1 MTGSPDHPLVL
12 AYLRRFDVAAARL
25 PEPRRAELRREV
37 GEDLRESTVG
47 LADDAEV
54 RRAIAR
60 FGAPAAIV
68 AAEADDPPALLRPAW
83 IVGGALMIVAVVID
97 YAQPWVPSL
106 PVPVPVSISTLAWA
120 AGALVL
126 ALAPGSVTAR
136 RPLGTAA
143 LTALGIWVV
152 AASIA
157 SGIIGRSIRPD
168 DPGPGPTVFG
178 YVDLLTA
185 FLLALIAVVQIARI
199 EVVPRPWRWAPAWV
213 LGAVAVS
220 WVLQLLVAAT
230 VGADGAAS
238 LSGGLAV
245 LDAFTR
251 VGGVLVLGAIS
262 VGLGAGVLRRP
273 ARA

>member
-12 AYLRRFDVAAARL
+12 AYLRRFDVVAARL
-25 PEPRRAELRREV
+25 PESRRAELRREV
-37 GEDLRESTVG
+37 AEDLRESTVG
-47 LADDAEV
+47 LADDASV

-68 AAEADDPPALLRPAW
+68 AAEADDPPAFLRPSW

-106 PVPVPVSISTLAWA
+106 PVPVSMSTLAWA
-120 AGALVL
+120 AGVLVL

-143 LTALGIWVV
+143 LAALGVWVV

-185 FLLALIAVVQIARI
+185 ILLALIAVVQIARI
-199 EVVPRPWRWAPAWV
+199 EVVPRPWRWVPAWV
-213 LGAVAVS
+213 LGAVAAS

-230 VGADGAAS
+230 VGPDGVAS

-245 LDAFTR
+245 LDSFTR

-262 VGLGAGVLRRP
+262 VGLGSGVLRRP